1 MSAESGRVGRTV
13 LRWVVVGA
21 GVALAFAV
29 GYLVRWGCAPAAPAA
44 VGPREAAPAG
54 AEATAAH
61 EAHVP
66 SEPTIWTCAMHPQI
80 RRPKPGRCPIC
91 GMKLVPVETG
101 VPEEVGA
108 TPRLAVSQE
117 AARLMEIETAP
128 VERRFVTA
136 EVRMVGKVEYDETR
150 LAYITAWV
158 PGRLDR
164 LFVNYT
170 GVPVKKGD
178 HLVSLYSPELL
189 SAQEE
194 LIQALRAVRDLAKSD
209 VGILRETAAATILAT
224 REKLRL
230 LGLTAEQVA
239 EIESRG
245 AAADHVTI
253 YAPAGGIVVEKNA
266 LEGMYVDTGTR
277 IYTIADLSEVWV
289 KLDAYESDLSW
300 LRYGQKVAF
309 TSVAYPGETF
319 AGTIA
324 FIDPVLDE
332 KTRTVKVR
340 VNAANPDGKLKP
352 GMFVTAMV
360 RSDIATG
367 GRVMAPELAGK
378 WICPMH
384 PDVVKNQAGTC
395 DICGMPLV
403 TTESLG
409 YVAAAPADADKPL
422 VIPATAPLV
431 TGTRA
436 VVYVQVP
443 GAEKPTFEGRQIVL
457 GPRAGDWYLVREGL
471 AEGER
476 IVTRGNFK
484 IDSALQIQA
493 KPSMMNPEGGAPA
506 PVHEHGGA
514 AAPAGGHAHD

>member
-1 MSAESGRVGRTV
+1 MSAERGRVGRTV
-13 LRWVVVGA
+13 LVWAAVGA
-21 GVALAFAV
+21 GVIAAFAF
-29 GYLVRWGCAPAAPAA
+29 GYLVRWGCAPAAPGPMEGVPGPTAA
-44 VGPREAAPAG
+44 GQP
-54 AEATAAH
+54 AEA
-61 EAHVP
+61 
-66 SEPTIWTCAMHPQI
+66 PTIWTCAMHPQI
-80 RRPKPGRCPIC
+80 RQPKPGRCPIC
-91 GMKLVPVETG
+91 GMKLIPVE
-101 VPEEVGA
+101 PGA
-108 TPRLAVSQE
+108 PQEGAERRLAVSDE
-117 AARLMEIETAP
+117 AARLMEVETAP
-128 VERRFVTA
+128 VERRFVMA

-164 LFVNYT
+164 LFVDYT
-170 GVPVKKGD
+170 GVPVRKGD

-194 LIQALRAVRDLAKSD
+194 LLQARQAVKDLEASD
-209 VGILRETAAATILAT
+209 VSIVRETAQATVEAV

-253 YAPAGGIVVEKNA
+253 YAPIGGIVVQKNA

-277 IYTIADLSEVWV
+277 IYTIADLSRVWV
-289 KLDAYESDLSW
+289 KLDAYESDLQW
-300 LRYGQKVAF
+300 VRYGQTVEF

-319 AGTIA
+319 TGTIA
-324 FIDPVLDE
+324 FIDPILDE
-332 KTRTVKVR
+332 ATRSVKVR

-352 GMFVTAMV
+352 GMFASAVV
-360 RSDIATG
+360 RAQVASG
-367 GRVMAPELAGK
+367 GRVMAPDLAGK

-384 PDVVKNQAGTC
+384 PDVVRDGPGAC
-395 DICGMPLV
+395 DVCGMPLV

-409 YVAAAPADADKPL
+409 YVAAEPTDAVKPL
-422 VIPATAPLV
+422 VLPASAPLV

-436 VVYVQVP
+436 VVYVEVP
-443 GAEKPTFEGRQIVL
+443 GAAKPTFEGREVLL
-457 GPRAGDWYLVREGL
+457 GPRAGQWYLVREGL

-476 IVTRGNFK
+476 VVTRGNFK

-493 KPSMMNPEGGAPA
+493 RPSMMNPEGGGPA
-506 PVHEHGGA
+506 PVHPHGGA